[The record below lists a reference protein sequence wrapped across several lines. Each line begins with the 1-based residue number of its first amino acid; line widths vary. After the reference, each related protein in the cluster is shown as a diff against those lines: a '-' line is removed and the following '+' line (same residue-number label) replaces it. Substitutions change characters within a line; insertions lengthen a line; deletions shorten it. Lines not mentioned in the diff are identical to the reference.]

1 MRFRLR
7 DVFWL
12 IFIVSLA
19 CLLWRERNR
28 TNRLAMEASY
38 FHSMAPPIELIDV
51 PLENAID
58 TLAAQHKVTIEV
70 DWPSVTEATK
80 MDQKFAVTHN
90 LADGS
95 LVRAIDRLFF
105 GHAIAE
111 TTADG
116 ILIRGRDPARDGPPP
131 LDWIDRFRKE
141 FTREVQP

>member
-28 TNRLAMEASY
+28 TNMLAMEARY
-38 FHSMAPPIELIDV
+38 FHSTAPPIELIDI
-51 PLENAID
+51 PLEDALA
-58 TLAAQHKVTIEV
+58 TVAAQHKVQIEV

-80 MDQKFAVTHN
+80 MGPKFKVTHN

-95 LVRAIDRLFF
+95 LVRAIERLFF
-105 GHAIAE
+105 GRAI
-111 TTADG
+111 
-116 ILIRGRDPARDGPPP
+116 
-131 LDWIDRFRKE
+131 
-141 FTREVQP
+141 